1 MKIISMIGAIVV
13 TLALISYSIGVIT
26 EQRKRKLVKAVLL
39 FVTIG
44 IILDIIATVCM
55 IIGSTNSPFTIHG
68 FLGYSALTAMLI
80 DVVLIWKFYTQ
91 NGSEVSV
98 PARLH
103 RYTLYAYSWWVIAY
117 ITGSMLVMIPH

>member
-1 MKIISMIGAIVV
+1 MIGAIVV

-68 FLGYSALTAMLI
+68 FLGYSALIVMLI
-80 DVVLIWKFYTQ
+80 DVILIWKFYTQ

-103 RYTLYAYSWWVIAY
+103 RYTLYAYLWWVIAY
-117 ITGSMLVMIPH
+117 ITGSMLVMIN